1 MRTIKVTVSP
11 LGKPTVEAVGFNG
24 VGCTEATSSIEA
36 ALAGSNEPTT
46 RVMKPEYY
54 ETESVEQTQGMTW

>member
-1 MRTIKVTVSP
+1 MKTIKITVSP
-11 LGKPTVEAVGFNG
+11 LGKPSVEAVGFNG
-24 VGCTEATSSIEA
+24 VGCTEATANIEK

-54 ETESVEQTQGMTW
+54 ETEEVEQTQGMKW